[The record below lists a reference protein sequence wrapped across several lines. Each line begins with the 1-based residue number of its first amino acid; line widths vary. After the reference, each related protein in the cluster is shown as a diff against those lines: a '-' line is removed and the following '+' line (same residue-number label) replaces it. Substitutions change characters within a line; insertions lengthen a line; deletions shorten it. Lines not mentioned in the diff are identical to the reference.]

1 MHPNQLRLAVVV
13 VLVCSSVFA
22 GAAAAQDATTA
33 EPTTTETT
41 TAEPT
46 TTETT
51 TAEPTTSE
59 PTAGERPDADPMGL
73 TDSPVPGFGAVTAV
87 LALTVAALAAR
98 AVAR

>member
-22 GAAAAQDATTA
+22 GAAAAQDA
-33 EPTTTETT
+33 T